1 MDSSSAA
8 VDVDCRTASKVFNES
23 EPCPLPL
30 PARFDDRSLLSGFE
44 CRRSGPVWTHAL
56 PVSPPLSLSSD
67 MHMHGGCP
75 FPFRTRGEQNR
86 GNGREWRVLV
96 WTQTDCLNL
105 ASHCFLAGLYTL
117 VLFFFENYSCTFNQ
131 HIKTSIDLLK
141 KIKTISNLE

>member
-56 PVSPPLSLSSD
+56 PVSPPLSLNSSD
-67 MHMHGGCP
+67 MHWVVLFRFGPEGNRTGEMGANGVYLCGPKNGLLELDESP
-75 FPFRTRGEQNR
+75 FSSGIILLYF
-86 GNGREWRVLV
+86 
-96 WTQTDCLNL
+96 
-105 ASHCFLAGLYTL
+105 FLRITL
-117 VLFFFENYSCTFNQ
+117 VLLINT
-131 HIKTSIDLLK
+131 
-141 KIKTISNLE
+141 